1 MKLKQAI
8 NFNTFR
14 FSLLYALSLSVA
26 GIDLTIS
33 VRSGQELT
41 RTALGGTMTY
51 VLIALG
57 TIIAARLGMP
67 LIKRLGPRM
76 VYLIAGTTCIL
87 SGMATSF
94 AMQKQQIWLF
104 YGGILL
110 VGIFMGLANFHRIL
124 VKDFAPQPSP
134 WDTSLVLLSGVVGSI
149 FGPWV
154 AGIVAESPSDFYK
167 AYRVVIGLG
176 ILVFFASLALPQTI
190 ETMLARTSK
199 DDRSGDR
206 SGDRSTLYLG
216 GVLGFFSYVTMT
228 LLMTAVPL
236 EAQRQELSSSEISDL
251 SQLHMVAMYLPIL
264 VVPYLINQFS
274 AQKVAIWS
282 LGLGG
287 LSAVCAELLLKD
299 EKENNLELAIL
310 MVIAG
315 VLWAF
320 SFTAAS
326 NIVAVNQYGRTHLV
340 ARGRAESMPPLGMII
355 GSILAGALLG
365 SVGFIWVAVFFG
377 IVSLSAFLLLTILTS
392 LKPT

>member
-1 MKLKQAI
+1 
-8 NFNTFR
+8 
-14 FSLLYALSLSVA
+14 
-26 GIDLTIS
+26 
-33 VRSGQELT
+33 
-41 RTALGGTMTY
+41 MTY

-206 SGDRSTLYLG
+206 STLYLG

-236 EAQRQELSSSEISDL
+236 EAQRQGLSSSEISDL

>member
-1 MKLKQAI
+1 MYFVRIGNIFCNAKATNLAI
-8 NFNTFR
+8 LRWNTAHRYLYGARKFSSNFGERFR
-14 FSLLYALSLSVA
+14 DPAKSLGYESRSLE
-26 GIDLTIS
+26 
-33 VRSGQELT
+33 RS
-41 RTALGGTMTY
+41 RWVDFRSLGCWDRGRI
-51 VLIALG
+51 L
-57 TIIAARLGMP
+57 
-67 LIKRLGPRM
+67 KRLLQS
-76 VYLIAGTTCIL
+76 V
-87 SGMATSF
+87 SGCNWS
-94 AMQKQQIWLF
+94 
-104 YGGILL
+104 
-110 VGIFMGLANFHRIL
+110 
-124 VKDFAPQPSP
+124 
-134 WDTSLVLLSGVVGSI
+134 WD
-149 FGPWV
+149 
-154 AGIVAESPSDFYK
+154 
-167 AYRVVIGLG
+167 IGL
-176 ILVFFASLALPQTI
+176 FASLALPQTI

-228 LLMTAVPL
+228 LVMTAVPL
-236 EAQRQELSSSEISDL
+236 EAQRQGLSSSEISGL

-264 VVPYLINQFS
+264 VVPYFINQFS

-299 EKENNLELAIL
+299 EKANNLELAIL
-310 MVIAG
+310 MGIAG
-315 VLWAF
+315 VFWAF

-365 SVGFIWVAVFFG
+365 SVGFIWVVVFFG

>member
-1 MKLKQAI
+1 
-8 NFNTFR
+8 
-14 FSLLYALSLSVA
+14 
-26 GIDLTIS
+26 
-33 VRSGQELT
+33 
-41 RTALGGTMTY
+41 MTY

-199 DDRSGDR
+199 DDRSGDH

-216 GVLGFFSYVTMT
+216 GALGFFSYVTMT

-236 EAQRQELSSSEISDL
+236 EAQRQGLSSSEISDL

-299 EKENNLELAIL
+299 ENNLELAIL

-392 LKPT
+392 LKPTKA

>member
-57 TIIAARLGMP
+57 IIIAARLGMP

-206 SGDRSTLYLG
+206 STLYLG

-228 LLMTAVPL
+228 LLMTAIPL
-236 EAQRQELSSSEISDL
+236 EAQRQGLSSSEISDL

>member
-87 SGMATSF
+87 SGMATYF

-167 AYRVVIGLG
+167 AYRVAIGLG

-199 DDRSGDR
+199 DDR

-236 EAQRQELSSSEISDL
+236 EAQRQGLSSSEISDL

>member
-176 ILVFFASLALPQTI
+176 ILAFFASLALPQTI

-199 DDRSGDR
+199 DDR

-236 EAQRQELSSSEISDL
+236 EAQRQELSSSEISEL

>member
-124 VKDFAPQPSP
+124 VKDFATQPSP

-176 ILVFFASLALPQTI
+176 ILAFFASLALPQTI

-206 SGDRSTLYLG
+206 STLYLG
-216 GVLGFFSYVTMT
+216 GALGFFSYVTMT

-236 EAQRQELSSSEISDL
+236 EAQRQGLSSSEISDL

-299 EKENNLELAIL
+299 ENNLELAIL

-392 LKPT
+392 LKPTKA